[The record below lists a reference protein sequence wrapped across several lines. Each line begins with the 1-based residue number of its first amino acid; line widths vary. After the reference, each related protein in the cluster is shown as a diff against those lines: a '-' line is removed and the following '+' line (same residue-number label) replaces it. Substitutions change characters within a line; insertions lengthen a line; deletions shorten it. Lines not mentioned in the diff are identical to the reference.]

1 MADTYRPT
9 AFDFRAITP
18 PPYLGA
24 YAPDPEAVPPVEYH
38 QLGEPV
44 LPAVVWIRP
53 RRRPSRAMQLTRATI
68 LVFVGAFALSQILS
82 ALS

>member
-1 MADTYRPT
+1 MADTYPPR
-9 AFDFRAITP
+9 AFSFSAITP

-24 YAPDPEAVPPVEYH
+24 YAPDPEAMPPVEYH
-38 QLGEPV
+38 RLGEPA
-44 LPAVVWIRP
+44 LPVVAWQP
-53 RRRPSRAMQLTRATI
+53 RHRRPSRAMQLTRATI